1 MEKFETD
8 DKLYDL
14 HKSKMQINKNTNN
27 YILYLV
33 LISQII
39 IFIYFLNIKKNL
51 ETEIKYLKIDNQN
64 LKQKYLN
71 NNKAEKSINFQCI
84 Y

>member
-39 IFIYFLNIKKNL
+39 IFIYFFKYQKEFRNRNQIFKNR
-51 ETEIKYLKIDNQN
+51 
-64 LKQKYLN
+64 
-71 NNKAEKSINFQCI
+71 
-84 Y
+84 

>member
-71 NNKAEKSINFQCI
+71 NNKAEKVITS